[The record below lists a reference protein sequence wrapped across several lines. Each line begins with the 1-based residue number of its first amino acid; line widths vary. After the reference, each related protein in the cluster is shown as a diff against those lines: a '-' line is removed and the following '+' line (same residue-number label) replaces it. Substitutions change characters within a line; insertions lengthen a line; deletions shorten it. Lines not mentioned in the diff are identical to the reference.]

1 MQKRKKRSNRDFML
15 ILAVV
20 VLSCIYIIGKQE
32 LEIYRVKQ
40 EEAATRQRIETLNDR
55 REKLEEE
62 RKLLDNPRYIEKLA
76 RDNYNMVGKNE
87 VPLFIVDGDKEQQ
100 AGKTQK

>member
-1 MQKRKKRSNRDFML
+1 MQRRKKRSNRDFII

-40 EEAATRQRIETLNDR
+40 EETATRQRIEALEDR
-55 REKLEEE
+55 RQKLEEE
-62 RKLLDNPRYIEKLA
+62 RKLLDNPKYIEKLA

-87 VPLFIVDGDKEQQ
+87 VPLFIVEDDKERQE
-100 AGKTQK
+100 GKTQK